1 MTNRTDI
8 LRDDASD
15 PFAGERL
22 KVSYFHDREKVLNL
36 RDAWSSWNGFKFA
49 DYYYDVDYEYFC
61 IRNTCGTYD
70 ICPMQKYLVE
80 GEDALPMLNRMV
92 TRDLNKLRDNRVTYV
107 AWCTD
112 LRQPLLGLASQR
124 RLWICQRRG
133 HRCDRR
139 LRGAI
144 ATRPHQFRRAAA
156 DGPRWGCRSETFRH
170 WSFPLYGT
178 HAYGVSHGIYW

>member
-61 IRNTCGTYD
+61 IRTPAV
-70 ICPMQKYLVE
+70 PMTSVRCR
-80 GEDALPMLNRMV
+80 NIW
-92 TRDLNKLRDNRVTYV
+92 LRVKTP
-107 AWCTD
+107 C
-112 LRQPLLGLASQR
+112 
-124 RLWICQRRG
+124 
-133 HRCDRR
+133 RCS
-139 LRGAI
+139 I
-144 ATRPHQFRRAAA
+144 V
-156 DGPRWGCRSETFRH
+156 W
-170 WSFPLYGT
+170 
-178 HAYGVSHGIYW
+178 

>member
-8 LRDDASD
+8 LRNDITD

-80 GEDALPMLNRMV
+80 GGREEAIQLIQRAELLKEADLGDTPNLPSFVKKALED
-92 TRDLNKLRDNRVTYV
+92 
-107 AWCTD
+107 
-112 LRQPLLGLASQR
+112 
-124 RLWICQRRG
+124 
-133 HRCDRR
+133 
-139 LRGAI
+139 
-144 ATRPHQFRRAAA
+144 
-156 DGPRWGCRSETFRH
+156 
-170 WSFPLYGT
+170 
-178 HAYGVSHGIYW
+178 

>member
-1 MTNRTDI
+1 MMNRTDI
-8 LRDDASD
+8 LRSDTSD

-70 ICPMQKYLVE
+70 ICPMQKYLIE
-80 GEDALPMLNRMV
+80 GDDALRMLNRMV

-112 LRQPLLGLASQR
+112 AGRLIDDGTVFRLGENRYLLTCGSPCLAWLRKSAFGF
-124 RLWICQRRG
+124 
-133 HRCDRR
+133 
-139 LRGAI
+139 
-144 ATRPHQFRRAAA
+144 TN
-156 DGPRWGCRSETFRH
+156 
-170 WSFPLYGT
+170 
-178 HAYGVSHGIYW
+178 V